1 MLDVLTGFISELRE
15 VGVPVSLAES
25 LDASEAVMQVPLAD
39 AAVLK
44 QVLGATLVKSSAHW
58 KAFETAFDIY
68 FSHQLSRGAGDDGF
82 GEGIGERRDTDDVT
96 QESGTVLGA
105 AAGIGA
111 PGAPAGALDGAL
123 LAALVEM
130 DRRMLASLARRA
142 VAQFAGIVPKRPVA
156 GTYYLFRTLRNIDF
170 DGLGGRLLQE
180 LTERSE
186 PRDGLGE
193 RLVADEASRRM
204 GTLRAQIE
212 AEIRRLLVADRGAQA
227 VARTARRP
235 LPEDV
240 DFMHATREELQAMR
254 LALEPLARKLA
265 TRMSWK
271 RRHGCKGPLDFR
283 GTIRR
288 SLSTGGVPVEPAFK
302 YPRPARPEIFVLADV
317 SGSVASFS
325 RFTLQLLHAMSTQF
339 SRVRS
344 FVFVDG
350 IDEVTRWLAGRDL
363 NEAMAKINAEAD
375 VTWLDGHSDYG
386 HAFESFWERF
396 GREVNERCSVIILGD
411 ARNNYHASGS
421 WVLEEM
427 RRRARHVYWLNPEPR
442 GYWGSGDSIL
452 EQYSPHCD
460 AAFEC
465 RSLRQLEQFVKAL
478 ER

>member
-1 MLDVLTGFISELRE
+1 MLDVLEGLISELRE

-25 LDASEAVMQVPLAD
+25 LDAAEAVMQVPLDD
-39 AAVLK
+39 AVVLK
-44 QVLGATLVKSSAHW
+44 QVLGATLVKSSTHW
-58 KAFETAFDIY
+58 KAFETVFDIY
-68 FSHQLSRGAGDDGF
+68 FSHQLSPRTGDEDSADATDAGQGSVITAADAPP
-82 GEGIGERRDTDDVT
+82 
-96 QESGTVLGA
+96 SPLGA
-105 AAGIGA
+105 AGDGGIAGSMTD
-111 PGAPAGALDGAL
+111 ALMAAL
-123 LAALVEM
+123 LRM
-130 DRRMLASLARRA
+130 DRRSLAMLARRA

-156 GTYYLFRTLRNIDF
+156 GTYYLFRTLRNVDF
-170 DGLGGRLLQE
+170 DGLGARLARE
-180 LTERSE
+180 LMAQSE
-186 PRDGLGE
+186 PEDALGE
-193 RLVADEASRRM
+193 RLAADEAARRM
-204 GTLRAQIE
+204 EMLREQVAG
-212 AEIRRLLVADRGAQA
+212 EIRRLLVADRGAQA

-240 DFMHATREELQAMR
+240 DFMHATHEELQAMR
-254 LALEPLARKLA
+254 LALQPLARKLA

-271 RRHGCKGPLDFR
+271 RRHGRKGPLDFR

-325 RFTLQLLHAMSTQF
+325 RFTLQMLYAMSSQF

-350 IDEVTRWLAGRDL
+350 IDEVTRFLAGRDMAQ
-363 NEAMAKINAEAD
+363 AMAKVNAEAD

-427 RRRARHVYWLNPEPR
+427 RRHVRRIYWLNPEPR
-442 GYWGSGDSIL
+442 GYWGSGDSIF
-452 EQYSPHCD
+452 EQYAPHCD
-460 AAFEC
+460 GSFEC
-465 RSLRQLEQFVKAL
+465 RNLRQVEQFVKTL